1 MSCAE
6 TGHELVVAG
15 FSIVIAV
22 TGLRTTG
29 TVAILGDE
37 LGLKETS
44 LGVVMACN
52 FLVWSTNISMW
63 SITM

>member
-6 TGHELVVAG
+6 TGRELVVVG
-15 FSIVIAV
+15 FSIEITV

-37 LGLKETS
+37 LGLKETL
-44 LGVVMACN
+44 LGVMMACN
-52 FLVWSTNISMW
+52 FLVWSANISVW